1 VDEEVKH
8 ALRRQVGQ
16 VASGAMGGE
25 LADPAVVSQARTL
38 RESFELD
45 EPGEG
50 LIPRG

>member
-1 VDEEVKH
+1 MDEEVQH
-8 ALRRQVGQ
+8 ALRREIGQ
-16 VASGAMGGE
+16 VASGIVGGE
-25 LADPAVVSQARTL
+25 LADPAVVSQAGTL